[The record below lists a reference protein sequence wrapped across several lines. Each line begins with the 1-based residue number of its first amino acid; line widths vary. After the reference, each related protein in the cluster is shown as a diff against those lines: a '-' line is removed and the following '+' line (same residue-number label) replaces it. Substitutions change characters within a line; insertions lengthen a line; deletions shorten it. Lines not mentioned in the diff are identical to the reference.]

1 MWLAAGVEDPF
12 RINICFWATELDVDL
27 SDHSRFLG
35 NHSIKDFQRD
45 SLDQWSEQMKLPQC
59 NAIGVRTPPSI
70 WYAFGPYKEV
80 SLIYLFIFSN
90 LSDVLKKNERSGKH
104 VQHLEV
110 FLFFNLVHCSI
121 HVIVTLQP
129 FLNTPFPSSKP
140 PPPLFCPVFLA
151 RNPINEKESKI
162 PSDNTNAQPIA
173 SY

>member
-35 NHSIKDFQRD
+35 NHSINDFQRD

-90 LSDVLKKNERSGKH
+90 LSDVLKKKWEVRETCAASRGIFIFQFSSLFHTCYCNAPAIFKYSVPKQQTTTAAILSVISG
-104 VQHLEV
+104 
-110 FLFFNLVHCSI
+110 N
-121 HVIVTLQP
+121 
-129 FLNTPFPSSKP
+129 
-140 PPPLFCPVFLA
+140 
-151 RNPINEKESKI
+151 ESK
-162 PSDNTNAQPIA
+162 
-173 SY
+173 